1 MGCSG
6 DSKYEPPKEFE
17 INDYLKKKEKIIN
30 EHIKYYCQ

>member
-30 EHIKYYCQ
+30 ELKIL